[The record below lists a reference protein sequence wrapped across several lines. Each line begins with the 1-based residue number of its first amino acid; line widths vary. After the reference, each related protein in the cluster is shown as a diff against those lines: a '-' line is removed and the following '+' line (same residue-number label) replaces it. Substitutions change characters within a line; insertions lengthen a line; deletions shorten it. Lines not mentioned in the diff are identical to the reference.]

1 MSGKIDANKPL
12 SGLDILN
19 KYVALE
25 NPSSYIVKRSLIIA
39 IPLSSIY
46 LFLGFFVPDSA
57 EYFYPLFSILFADI
71 ETYKLWVDDHLLVPE
86 ELRWNRLVLICYLSL
101 YAGMWWVY
109 FLSKV
114 SKVDEVEAKRLKIQ
128 TLRRLLGITSK
139 QWDSNSVHTNDGE
152 IIENFRRKS
161 EVGMMVIAILIA
173 ASIIIF
179 DQISSIW
186 LFDAKHSLWQSTILW
201 TGMLSLVISFVCLMF
216 CVDALDT
223 MFNRFAND
231 SIRNSLIS
239 YFYNYTINPRYAA
252 TATMF
257 LSMILLLAYHS
268 EVLASLAIGIIFCVG
283 YNFWFPD
290 IREEAIKSGL
300 ELKNCHRCLQV
311 WCILLVLSIPV
322 LVRVVTYVIYV
333 IYA

>member
-1 MSGKIDANKPL
+1 MSGKIDATKPL
-12 SGLDILN
+12 PELAILK
-19 KYVALE
+19 KYVALK
-25 NPSSYIVKRSLIIA
+25 NPNWHIIKRSLIIA
-39 IPLSSIY
+39 IPLSFIY
-46 LFLGFFVPDSA
+46 LFLGFLVPNSA
-57 EYFYPLFSILFADI
+57 ESFYPLFSILFADI
-71 ETYKLWVDDHLLVPE
+71 ETYKLWVHKHLLVPE

-101 YAGMWWVY
+101 YAGIWWVY

-114 SKVDEVEAKRLKIQ
+114 SKVVEKEAKRLKIQ

-139 QWDSNSVHTNDGE
+139 QWNSNSVHTNDGE
-152 IIENFRRKS
+152 IIEDFRRKS

-186 LFDAKHSLWQSTILW
+186 LSDAKHSLWQSTILW

-231 SIRNSLIS
+231 SIRNTLIS
-239 YFYNYTINPRYAA
+239 YFYDYTINPRYAA

-268 EVLASLAIGIIFCVG
+268 EVLASLAVGIIFCVG

-290 IREEAIKSGL
+290 IRKEAIKSGL
-300 ELKNCHRCLQV
+300 VLKNCHRCLQM

-322 LVRVVTYVIYV
+322 LVWFVVV